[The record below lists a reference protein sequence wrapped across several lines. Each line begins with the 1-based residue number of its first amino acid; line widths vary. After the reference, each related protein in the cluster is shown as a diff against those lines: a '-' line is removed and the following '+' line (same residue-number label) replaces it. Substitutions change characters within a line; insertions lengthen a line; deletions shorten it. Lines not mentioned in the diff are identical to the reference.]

1 MEKVKE
7 FCQECGEFVMIDATL
22 NTIQQC
28 PICGGY
34 ILACSLCGGGV
45 CSKCKVNKK
54 ANRLNSRNE
63 D

>member
-22 NTIQQC
+22 GTIQQC

-45 CSKCKVNKK
+45 CSKCKLERQRSRK
-54 ANRLNSRNE
+54 NSAMF
-63 D
+63 